1 MDNVGASYGVGQ
13 NNTGEDVCLYL
24 PPFVIAANED
34 KQDLG
39 HMVAQLLGKLLSKP
53 HGTRNYLLGNPGG
66 NLSKFLQV
74 DSNVLE
80 PNMIGGNTQC

>member
-13 NNTGEDVCLYL
+13 NTRGEDVCLYL

-53 HGTRNYLLGNPGG
+53 WNQELPVGKPRRKP
-66 NLSKFLQV
+66 F
-74 DSNVLE
+74 
-80 PNMIGGNTQC
+80 